1 MIRKLSLAVAVA
13 TALSPLGVFALGL
26 GDITTQSALNQR
38 FRAEIDLHSVTRDEL
53 QDIRVGLAS
62 NEAFIKAGI
71 DRPYLL
77 SALRFTPSLAPDG
90 RMIIAVNSADPV
102 REPFLN
108 FLLEVNWPKGRMLR
122 EYTVL
127 LDPPV
132 TLARKPAPIATPKVA
147 AAPSRQL
154 APVRKTNSAIVA
166 GSYPASSSQTGG
178 AREYGPIQSND
189 NLWQIAQ
196 SLRLQGETVEQ
207 VMMALQQHNPNAF
220 IRNNVNG
227 LKAGKILR
235 LPEDADVTGM
245 SHRDARREF
254 LAQTRE
260 WREQRSKPAVESAV
274 TKSVAEQAESVK
286 TIAEKDRLELISA
299 KPDAA
304 DDTQAAEGKAQST
317 EKISRLEQEVMLV
330 REENESSRQ
339 ENEALHTRIRE
350 LESQIGDIQRLL
362 TLRSDQLTQLQTT
375 QQVVEEKTEAL
386 EAAQDE
392 ATIAVEP
399 EPPTADKSV
408 PQAEASVEDSQVIEE
423 VDIESIVAEAMK
435 TDAAPA
441 EVVVP
446 KSELSQPTEME
457 QPAKPAVAEPVPVSP
472 PVADTKPQIPPEP
485 VPTAKPK
492 QGGFLDIL
500 TGNSTLMGV
509 IGAVVALLLSLLWLI
524 MRRRKEAEAEFA
536 ESILVTPEGE
546 AALAGNLQGA
556 AGSVNEPSEETS
568 FMSDFSPSDIDALQD
583 ETGEVDPVS
592 EADVY
597 IAYGRYQQA
606 EELIK
611 QAIERFPEREELKH
625 KLLEI
630 YYSAKNT
637 KQFNRLAEEL
647 QQAGLEKEK
656 PDTWARVAS
665 MGKEL
670 DPGNTMFA
678 VAAGA
683 ATGGVLNALGE
694 GLDDLDLNLN
704 SDLLKSADAGSS
716 DKDSGQELDLAD
728 EISEMDLGDLSD
740 LSDLDEV
747 DSESLESSLSLD
759 SEFLNNL
766 EADQQPDAG
775 ETKAGSGALDVDLD
789 ILDDARDSYGQTGED
804 NLDLSSTLDGLSE
817 LSGLDLSEPSEN
829 ANVVGIEDSES
840 LDDLDLESLEK
851 ELELL
856 SEDLEDEVV
865 EVPVADEMDVSEKID
880 TEDEVLDLDSTDEV
894 TTKLDLARAYVDM
907 GDEEGAKSIL
917 EEVVKE
923 GSDDQKQQAQELL
936 GSISS

>member
-26 GDITTQSALNQR
+26 GDIHTQSALNQR
-38 FRAEIDLHSVTRDEL
+38 FKAEIDLLSVSREEL
-53 QDIRVGLAS
+53 QDVRVGLAS
-62 NEAFIKAGI
+62 PEAFVKAGVE
-71 DRPYLL
+71 RMFLL
-77 SALRFTPSLAPDG
+77 SALRFTPSLTPDG
-90 RMIIAVNSADPV
+90 RMVIAINSQDAI

-132 TLARKPAPIATPKVA
+132 TLARKPAPIQAPRVA

-154 APVRKTNSAIVA
+154 AAARQTNTAVVA
-166 GSYPASSSQTGG
+166 GSYPATISRTGG
-178 AREYGPIQSND
+178 ARDYGPVQAND

-207 VMMALQQHNPNAF
+207 VMMALQQYNPDAF
-220 IRNNVNG
+220 IRNNVND

-260 WREQRSKPAVESAV
+260 WRDRRSQPAAV
-274 TKSVAEQAESVK
+274 PAAPQPAREQAESRQAIE
-286 TIAEKDRLELISA
+286 TKDRLELISA
-299 KPDAA
+299 KPDATE
-304 DDTQAAEGKAQST
+304 DTQLGEGKAEDSG
-317 EKISRLEQEVMLV
+317 KMSRLEQEVMLV
-330 REENESSRQ
+330 REENESARQ
-339 ENEALHTRIRE
+339 ENEALQTRVHE
-350 LESQIGDIQRLL
+350 LEAQISDIQRLF
-362 TLRSDQLTQLQTT
+362 TLRSDELTQLQAT

-386 EAAQDE
+386 ETALDE
-392 ATIAVEP
+392 APAIAEL
-399 EPPTADKSV
+399 EPPLAEK
-408 PQAEASVEDSQVIEE
+408 PAAEAEAEASAESMEVIDE

-435 TDAAPA
+435 LDKAPQEAVVAETEVTESAIVEKPVEQPVAEPTPVSSDTTDS
-441 EVVVP
+441 
-446 KSELSQPTEME
+446 K
-457 QPAKPAVAEPVPVSP
+457 PAKPVA
-472 PVADTKPQIPPEP
+472 ADKS
-485 VPTAKPK
+485 K

-500 TGNSTLMGV
+500 TGNSTLMGIV
-509 IGAVVALLLSLLWLI
+509 GAVVVLLMSLLWLI

-536 ESILVTPEGE
+536 ESILVTPETE
-546 AALAGNLQGA
+546 AGAVQGS
-556 AGSVNEPSEETS
+556 AGSINEPSEETS

-611 QAIERFPEREELKH
+611 QAIERFPGREELKH

-630 YYSAKNT
+630 YYSAKNSA
-637 KQFNRLAEEL
+637 QFTSLAEEL
-647 QQAGLEKEK
+647 QQAGLEKDK
-656 PDTWARVAS
+656 PDIWARIAG

-670 DPGNTMFA
+670 DPGNALFA
-678 VAAGA
+678 VATGAAAGA
-683 ATGGVLNALGE
+683 GLNALDGD
-694 GLDDLDLNLN
+694 LDDLELNLN
-704 SDLLKSADAGSS
+704 SDLLESDETLSADAVSEQTSEFG
-716 DKDSGQELDLAD
+716 D
-728 EISEMDLGDLSD
+728 EIDSVDLSD
-740 LSDLDEV
+740 LSNLDEM

-766 EADQQPDAG
+766 EAEQLSVAG
-775 ETKAGSGALDVDLD
+775 DSEESDSLGLDLDSMEDVAGS
-789 ILDDARDSYGQTGED
+789 IGQTDED
-804 NLDLSSTLDGLSE
+804 SLDLSSTLDDLSE
-817 LSGLDLSEPSEN
+817 LSGLELSENDRDEPEAADES
-829 ANVVGIEDSES
+829 NVIGLEDPDS

-856 SEDLEDEVV
+856 SGDLDDEAG
-865 EVPVADEMDVSEKID
+865 EEAVADELSLS
-880 TEDEVLDLDSTDEV
+880 DELGTDEEALDLDSTDEV

-907 GDEEGAKSIL
+907 GDAEGAKNIL
-917 EEVVKE
+917 DEVVTE
-923 GSDDQKQQAQELL
+923 GSDEQKQQAQELL
-936 GSISS
+936 EAIAS